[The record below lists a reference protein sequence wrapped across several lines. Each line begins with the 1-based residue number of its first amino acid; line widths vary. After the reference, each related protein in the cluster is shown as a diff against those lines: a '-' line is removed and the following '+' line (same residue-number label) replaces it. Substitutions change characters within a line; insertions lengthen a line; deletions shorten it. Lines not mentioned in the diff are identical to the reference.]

1 MAEAVSWIF
10 LSYAGDDAFE
20 ADLLQY
26 AVEHLLAD
34 LHAKVWT
41 YQRDQAHDER
51 TSAAAIK
58 RQIRESRALIFVV
71 SPRTLDFGATQWMEL
86 AYADAFDVPI
96 FILLSHLTYPDL
108 LERETGVP
116 PLLLQSQCNEATRW
130 RQVAEQIRLRLHVA
144 TPEPEQEL

>member
-10 LSYAGDDAFE
+10 LSYAGDDAFK

-41 YQRDQAHDER
+41 YQRDQARDEKAV
-51 TSAAAIK
+51 AAAIK

-71 SPRTLDFGATQWMEL
+71 SPRTLDFSATQWMEL
-86 AYADAFDVPI
+86 AYAMRSMCPY
-96 FILLSHLTYPDL
+96 S
-108 LERETGVP
+108 
-116 PLLLQSQCNEATRW
+116 SC
-130 RQVAEQIRLRLHVA
+130 
-144 TPEPEQEL
+144 

>member
-1 MAEAVSWIF
+1 MAEAVPWIF

-34 LHAKVWT
+34 LHARVWT
-41 YQRDQAHDER
+41 YQRDQARDEK
-51 TSAAAIK
+51 TIAAAIK

-96 FILLSHLTYPDL
+96 FVLLSHLNYPDL
-108 LERETGVP
+108 LEREKGVP

-130 RQVAEQIRLRLHVA
+130 REVAEQIRLHLHVI
-144 TPEPEQEL
+144 TPEQEQEP